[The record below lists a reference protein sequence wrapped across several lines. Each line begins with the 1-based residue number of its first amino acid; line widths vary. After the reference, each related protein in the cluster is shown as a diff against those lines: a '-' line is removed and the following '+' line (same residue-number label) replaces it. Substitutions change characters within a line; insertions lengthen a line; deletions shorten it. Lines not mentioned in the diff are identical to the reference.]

1 MPTSKSFISNNIPTA
16 LTTVY
21 TNTSGGPAVL
31 KSVNITGTGT
41 SSGTSTTTGG
51 DEWSYFGT
59 NIPTFISTSA
69 KTGKG
74 FDIPMPVQLSPDRV
88 LLVSLPHNQHL
99 GGTLD
104 YFTGNRIHT
113 QIVEYTGTKYRAGP
127 IVDIALPTA
136 VYSSIT
142 NSLWSSPSGMSS
154 PSFTQPNFRMIALT
168 STKVVCVYRQGS
180 DFRLIRLTISG
191 NSVSHTTASFDLS
204 GASAF
209 NTTTS
214 GAFELTTVPGNT
226 NKIVIGGWAP
236 SNWSV
241 QSYNIPDSGSITTGS
256 TLFSTGIS
264 NSLYGFTI
272 TNLSKTQTNVLNYS
286 VGTGTFVSGDAIT
299 ASSGGTATV
308 ADVNVATGRLFVTG
322 ATGTFTS
329 GATITGATSGATG
342 TIAFSALELAVGYL
356 AVGCT
361 AAASATAQMLNYNP
375 TGDVFT
381 LVASSVVYSR
391 STEISGIESQCLSTG
406 QSANAVVALLDTGSP
421 SNLGFYR
428 QLSFTTPL
436 PNGSVTTLALQHGG
450 AKSLTT
456 AFQWGD
462 ERAVFTGENSVLA
475 VFDSAGVATNLLPAS
490 ETTVNTRIYQQWIPF
505 NSRPL
510 YTLYDTGVQVNR
522 VAQYYSRTSITSSTS
537 VGTTTSINNYF
548 PWGHD
553 YGGAVQW
560 SDAAN
565 CWIVG
570 QGGRI
575 YSLSIAGVVLD
586 EVTIYNLSTLLN
598 YTYTINQL
606 AVSST
611 GLIYFSTETRR
622 ANTGNDTQVQ
632 WTSLSGTTLYAA
644 TTVAVTDSTSLSR
657 TALIAAPTSLSGYL
671 ASHLVAYTDSSN
683 VQKAILLYLGSSST
697 MNFSLCS
704 AGTWGTA
711 NTSSTTISLSA
722 ANSYGH
728 RIPIKLIQETP
739 VSAANTDGLWR
750 FVGAPSL
757 DSVANQSYK
766 SISVNYAPASLTSAN
781 AASNSISTAAQLG
794 YAITTKQS
802 SQIAAVSFYDPGKT
816 SMRVFASVAG
826 RLANT
831 YGYVPPTL
839 TANLQFI
846 TIGVAKFVYT
856 IGVNNGTTTAQQAIG
871 YLFNFIPQAA
881 PIQTVT
887 TTSGNGIFTMYGTN
901 EVSTQVFGTGVDVIL
916 SAPGPNNTVNISVVL
931 QDSTS
936 NNFSVINQ
944 QALSS
949 SALSNFRNTD
959 TYIIPNNW
967 AIKLQAESPNSF
979 DALLNIVEE
988 V

>member
-1 MPTSKSFISNNIPTA
+1 MPTSRSFISNNIPTQP
-16 LTTVY
+16 TTVY

-31 KSVNITGTGT
+31 KSINITGSGT
-41 SSGTSTTTGG
+41 SSGTFTSTGA

-74 FDIPMPVQLSPDRV
+74 FDIPMPVQLSDNRV

-104 YFTGNRIHT
+104 YFSGTRVHT
-113 QIVEYTGTKYRAGP
+113 QVVEYTGTKYRAGP
-127 IVDIALPTA
+127 IVDIVLPTA

-142 NSLWSSPSGMSS
+142 NSLWSSPDGMTT
-154 PSFTQPNFRMIALT
+154 PTYTQPNFRMIALS

-180 DFRLIRLTISG
+180 DFQMIRLTISG
-191 NSVSHTTASFDLS
+191 NSVSQTTTTFNLAGATAFNNTTA
-204 GASAF
+204 
-209 NTTTS
+209 
-214 GAFELTTVPGNT
+214 GAFELAPVPGYP
-226 NKIVIGGWAP
+226 NKVVVGGYTAT
-236 SNWSV
+236 NWSV
-241 QSYNIPDSGSITTGS
+241 QSYNVPDSGNITVAS
-256 TLFSTGIS
+256 NLFSTGVAAS
-264 NSLYGFTI
+264 VFGYTL
-272 TNLSKTQTNVLNYS
+272 TNLTRSSTYVLSYTPGTDTFVVGDDLTTTS
-286 VGTGTFVSGDAIT
+286 GGTGTV
-299 ASSGGTATV
+299 GGV
-308 ADVNVATGRLFVTG
+308 DVISGRLFLTA
-322 ATGTFTS
+322 ATGTFTPGS
-329 GATITGATSGATG
+329 TVTGTSGATG
-342 TIAFSALELAVGYL
+342 TVILLDNAAGYISVG
-356 AVGCT
+356 ATT
-361 AAASATAQMLNYNP
+361 ATTASAQMLNYNP
-375 TGDVFT
+375 VSDAFS
-381 LVASSVVYSR
+381 LVSTAVVYTR
-391 STEISGIESQCLSTG
+391 TTQISGIESACLSTG
-406 QSANAVVALLDTGSP
+406 TNANAVVALIDTGAP
-421 SNLGFYR
+421 NTLGFYR

-436 PNGSVTTLALQHGG
+436 AAASVTSLTLQHAG
-450 AKSLTT
+450 AKSITT
-456 AFQWGD
+456 AFQWGN
-462 ERAVFTGENSVLA
+462 ERAVFVGENSLLA
-475 VFDSAGVATNLLPAS
+475 VFDSAGVATNLLPS
-490 ETTVNTRIYQQWIPF
+490 TETTADTRIYQQWIPF

-510 YTLYDTGVQVNR
+510 YTLYDTGIQVNR
-522 VAQYYSRTSITSSTS
+522 VPQYYSRTNITSTTS
-537 VGTTTSINNYF
+537 VGTTTFINNYF

-560 SDAAN
+560 NDVAN

-575 YSLSIAGVVLD
+575 YSLSSAGEVLD
-586 EVTIYNLSTLLN
+586 EVSTYNLSTLLN

-611 GLIYFSTETRR
+611 GLIYFSLEPRR
-622 ANTGNDTQVQ
+622 ASPGQDTQVQ

-644 TTVAVTDSTSLSR
+644 TTVAVTDSTGLSR
-657 TALIAAPTSLSGYL
+657 TALISTPTSLTGYL

-683 VQKAILLYLGSSST
+683 TQKAILLYLNST
-697 MNFSLCS
+697 TMSFSICN

-711 NTSSTTISLSA
+711 ANTSTVTAINT

-750 FVGAPSL
+750 LVGATAL
-757 DSVANQSYK
+757 NNVTNQSYK
-766 SISVNYAPASLTSAN
+766 GISTNYAPSSLTSAN
-781 AASNSISTAAQLG
+781 VATNTFATAAQLG
-794 YAITTKQS
+794 YGITSKQS
-802 SQIAAVSFYDPGKT
+802 SQIAVVSFYDATKT
-816 SMRVFASVAG
+816 SLRSFASVAG

-831 YGYVPPTL
+831 YGWLPPTL
-839 TANLQFI
+839 SSNLQFS
-846 TIGVAKFVYT
+846 TIGVAKYVY
-856 IGVNNGTTTAQQAIG
+856 IVGINNGTTSAQQALG
-871 YLFNFIPQAA
+871 YLFNFLPPAD

-887 TTSGNGIFTMYGTN
+887 TTSGNGMFTMYAID
-901 EVSTQVFGTGVDVIL
+901 ELSVQVFGTGVDVIL

-979 DALLNIVEE
+979 NALLNIVEE